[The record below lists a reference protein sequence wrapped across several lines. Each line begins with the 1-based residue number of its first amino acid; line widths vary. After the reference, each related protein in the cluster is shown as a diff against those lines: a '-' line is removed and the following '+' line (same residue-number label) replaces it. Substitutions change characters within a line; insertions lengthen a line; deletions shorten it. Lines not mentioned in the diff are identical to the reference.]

1 MTEQQTD
8 RVTHEAGA
16 IRFSFDVEDPTG
28 FVNNA
33 TSRVTARLEHE
44 IRRFNPRTDLS
55 PSDFQIDR
63 MEFTRHGDVGHVV
76 VEVTPR
82 D

>member
-1 MTEQQTD
+1 MRTMSDDTPQ
-8 RVTHEAGA
+8 AGS
-16 IRFSFDVEDPTG
+16 IRFEFEADDPTG

-44 IRRFNPRTDLS
+44 LRRFNERTDLS

-82 D
+82 V